1 MSSTYSPNLRIQLM
15 GTGDQAGTWGTTT
28 NVNLGGIIENAISG
42 YTNVNVISTDQ
53 AFTYAYGLSDLSANQ
68 SGAAVVHIASATSNS
83 NVYAPPNPKT
93 YIVFNDTAY
102 SIIIYNS
109 TAIGNTTPSGFGVTI
124 PAGQTIL
131 VYSNGSSFYA
141 VNSLTATTATTATT
155 ANALNTANNYT
166 VTGFTTTGNTQI
178 NGNLSVTGAALFL
191 QSSTTG
197 TSPSITFG
205 TNTSFSNYNVLQVGN
220 TLTYQYQPAASSPT
234 TIASLSST
242 GVFNATSL
250 TASSSVVTP
259 SIGNNTA
266 GGSLSF
272 RSNNTVNATLDQY
285 GNFIA
290 NYGIQTS
297 ELTTSSTLNGVN
309 VSNGGAIILQNS
321 TNSSFV
327 TLSYDGT
334 YFYSNKAFY
343 CTSVVTPSIGNNTA
357 GGSLSLRSNNT
368 TNATLDQYGNFIA
381 NVAIQTPQITTSSG
395 STGITVSNGGSL
407 ILENSTNSSY
417 ASLQYDGT
425 YFSSSKA
432 FYCTYNIR
440 GAAFIDNTFR
450 VTSGS
455 SITCGNDT
463 GTIFI
468 DFTPSGTF
476 TVVFPAN
483 PVSGQ
488 KFSVGTYSS
497 TVTFAATPGAGSS
510 YIGGVPSTITPTT
523 PAQWTYYSGTG
534 AWFRSG

>member
-266 GGSLSF
+266 GGSLS
-272 RSNNTVNATLDQY
+272 
-285 GNFIA
+285 
-290 NYGIQTS
+290 
-297 ELTTSSTLNGVN
+297 
-309 VSNGGAIILQNS
+309 
-321 TNSSFV
+321 
-327 TLSYDGT
+327 
-334 YFYSNKAFY
+334 
-343 CTSVVTPSIGNNTA
+343 
-357 GGSLSLRSNNT
+357 LRSNNT